1 MNYVNYNTDR
11 GLNRNIEVLDG
22 GVLTISS
29 EIVMANCKI
38 KVRSGG
44 TLIVDGGRLL
54 HADLELEAASNLV
67 VRKQRS
73 NPHETR
79 YELLC
84 SNWSNCN
91 FRKWRDY
98 VISL

>member
-67 VRKQRS
+67 VRNKGLIHMK
-73 NPHETR
+73 PDM
-79 YELLC
+79 
-84 SNWSNCN
+84 N
-91 FRKWRDY
+91 FY
-98 VISL
+98 APIGATVTLESGEIM